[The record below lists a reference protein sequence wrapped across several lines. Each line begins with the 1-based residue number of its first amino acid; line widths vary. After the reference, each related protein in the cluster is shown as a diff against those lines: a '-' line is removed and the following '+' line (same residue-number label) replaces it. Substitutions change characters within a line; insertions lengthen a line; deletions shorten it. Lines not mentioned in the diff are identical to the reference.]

1 MRAANHDYE
10 WSSCTPKNSV
20 PSQPYS
26 CRRTSGGSLLDARL
40 LSLKPPIETRPA
52 DLRQRSSLADLLSLR
67 RCSITDAAGAEG
79 PVGDFPAHLPTGVGV
94 ELEVNAAVN
103 TTDRH
108 LFSKM
113 RQTGELKRLAGQAHR
128 PVHSITRTAAFLL
141 LGPHE
146 IRIHVLGDFPAH
158 LPTGVGVELEVDAA
172 VNTTDRHL
180 FSKMRQTGELKRLAG
195 QAHCAVPGH

>member
-10 WSSCTPKNSV
+10 WSSCTPKNSA

-67 RCSITDAAGAEG
+67 RCLITDAAGAEG

-180 FSKMRQTGELKRLAG
+180 FGKMRETGERKRLAG
-195 QAHCAVPGH
+195 QAHRPVPGH